1 MKCFKTPPTKLD
13 QHILKCSQEE
23 CGPNWPVC
31 KKGGDGG
38 NVLIFIY
45 RQNTKNPTVSESSKR
60 HKKKLTFFVVAVNRL
75 SY

>member
-31 KKGGDGG
+31 KKGGVTGG
-38 NVLIFIY
+38 GGLRKKIANFYLQAKY
-45 RQNTKNPTVSESSKR
+45 EKSYSK
-60 HKKKLTFFVVAVNRL
+60 
-75 SY
+75 